1 MKKEQNIRISKFI
14 ANAGICSR
22 REAEKLILEG
32 AVVING
38 KKILHPI
45 HFVSEKDKIIINGK
59 PIKKNKLKIFIFHK
73 PRNLITTH
81 KDPEGRTTIFDK
93 IPRKYGRLISVGRL
107 DYNTEGLIILTNN
120 GDIKRFL
127 ELPSNKIDRVYK
139 VKVSGKINSLD
150 LNKIKKGIK
159 INKIQYGPI
168 KIKISKEND
177 SISWLELKLNE
188 GKNREIRN
196 ILEHHDLKVLRLI
209 RISFG
214 PFKLNNLKK
223 GEIIEVNKNKYKKT
237 LNFLE

>member
-45 HFVSEKDKIIINGK
+45 YFVSENDKITINGK
-59 PIKKNKLKIFIFHK
+59 PIQKNKLKIFIFNK
-73 PRNLITTH
+73 PKNLITTH

-93 IPRKYGRLISVGRL
+93 IPKKYGRLISVGRL

-139 VKVSGKINSLD
+139 VKVSGEINSLD

-168 KIKISKEND
+168 KIKISRKND
-177 SISWLELKLNE
+177 SISWLELKLSE

-196 ILEHHDLKVLRLI
+196 ILEHHNLKILRLI

-214 PFKLNNLKK
+214 PFKLNNIKK
-223 GEIIEVNKNKYKKT
+223 GEIIELNKNKYKKT
-237 LNFLE
+237 LNFIE